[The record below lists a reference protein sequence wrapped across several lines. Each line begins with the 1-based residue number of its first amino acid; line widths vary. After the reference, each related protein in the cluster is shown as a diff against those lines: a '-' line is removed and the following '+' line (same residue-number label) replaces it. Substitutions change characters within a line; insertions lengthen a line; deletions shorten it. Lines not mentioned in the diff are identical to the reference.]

1 MGNRTSEQ
9 AFDALGTLAR
19 TRSRVYDS
27 LNRLSQEVGALGQAT
42 THTWDANGNRLT
54 TTDPLTHVT
63 TNTYDALNRL
73 LTVTQPGGP
82 LTRYAY
88 DKANNLTSVIDP
100 RSLTTS
106 YGYDGLNNAVTQVSP
121 DTGTTTRTFDAAG
134 NVTTATDARGVVS
147 TYGYDLANRVTQV
160 EFTRSGLP
168 TETHAYTWDGG
179 AGGAPHAKG
188 RITEL
193 TDPSGT
199 TTWTYAAQGRVAS
212 RTQTVGGVSLATGYT
227 WFNGRMT
234 GMTTPSGQALGY
246 GYQNG
251 RLAGITVNGA
261 VLIEAA
267 GYEPFGPVSVWQWGN
282 GHKTYRDH
290 DLDGRLS
297 TWEYRNGASILRRE
311 LTWDHANR
319 ITAIANPAD
328 ATDSGSY
335 GYDVL
340 DRLTSALVNGVSRGY
355 GYDAIGNRTQ
365 SNVDAAS
372 TTYTYPGTSHRLQSL
387 TGATTRSYV
396 YDAAGN
402 PTQIEAAVHGYN
414 LANRLTSVSSASSA
428 SYAINGLGQRVAKTV
443 DGVTTRYVYDEQGR
457 LIGEYDQAGTLIQ
470 ETVWLDDLPIATL
483 RPTGSG
489 TPTPIAVYY
498 VHADHL
504 GSPRAITRPADDA
517 IVWKWDN
524 AEPFGAN
531 AANEN
536 PSGLGNFRYDL
547 RFPGQQYDQ
556 ETGTNYNYFRDYDPA
571 VGRYLQSDPLPGL
584 LSAPYTFVLNR
595 PTTLTDQGGAAPDQ
609 KLDCSKWGFPSRPGR
624 CQTEQECWEYVN
636 RMLGRGGYPT
646 GDCQRIT
653 NPFQKFAC
661 IRCAEAYEAGCPG
674 LSPAPSCDKITY
686 CAPPNRFP
694 A

>member
-1 MGNRTSEQ
+1 MWRQRRN
-9 AFDALGTLAR
+9 
-19 TRSRVYDS
+19 
-27 LNRLSQEVGALGQAT
+27 
-42 THTWDANGNRLT
+42 
-54 TTDPLTHVT
+54 P
-63 TNTYDALNRL
+63 
-73 LTVTQPGGP
+73 
-82 LTRYAY
+82 
-88 DKANNLTSVIDP
+88 
-100 RSLTTS
+100 
-106 YGYDGLNNAVTQVSP
+106 
-121 DTGTTTRTFDAAG
+121 
-134 NVTTATDARGVVS
+134 
-147 TYGYDLANRVTQV
+147 
-160 EFTRSGLP
+160 
-168 TETHAYTWDGG
+168 THAT
-179 AGGAPHAKG
+179 
-188 RITEL
+188 
-193 TDPSGT
+193 SS
-199 TTWTYAAQGRVAS
+199 GRVAS
-212 RTQTVGGVSLATGYT
+212 RTQTSGGVSLTTGYT
-227 WFNGRMT
+227 WFNGRMS

-246 GYQNG
+246 TWTNG
-251 RLAGITVNGA
+251 RISAVTLNG
-261 VLIEAA
+261 VPLVTAA

-319 ITAIANPAD
+319 ITAIADPSGTNS
-328 ATDSGSY
+328 ATY

-340 DRLTSALVNGVSRGY
+340 DRLTSALRGGVSRGY

-402 PTQIEAAVHGYN
+402 PTQIDAAVHGYN
-414 LANRLTSVSSASSA
+414 LANRLTTLSSTSSA

-457 LIGEYDQAGTLIQ
+457 LIGEYDQAGNLIQ

-517 IVWKWDN
+517 IVWRWDN

-547 RFPGQQYDQ
+547 RFPGQQYDP
-556 ETGTNYNYFRDYDPA
+556 ETGTNYNYFRDYDPT
-571 VGRYLQSDPLPGL
+571 VGRYLQSDPIGL
-584 LSAPYTFVLNR
+584 EGGIGSYVYADESPVSLIDSFGLQAFAP
-595 PTTLTDQGGAAPDQ
+595 PAPPMA
-609 KLDCSKWGFPSRPGR
+609 SPVPPPAVPGFPSDPPRIRVPEIPSWLSLCAGSPILCAIRYLSPEVCRPGPDCEEWLR
-624 CQTEQECWEYVN
+624 TDTRTCNAIT
-636 RMLGRGGYPT
+636 RRRGPEKGA
-646 GDCQRIT
+646 
-653 NPFQKFAC
+653 AC
-661 IRCAEAYEAGCPG
+661 HASASERYAAC
-674 LSPAPSCDKITY
+674 LSGEPV
-686 CAPPNRFP
+686 PPLNTWNN
-694 A
+694 

>member
-1 MGNRTSEQ
+1 M
-9 AFDALGTLAR
+9 
-19 TRSRVYDS
+19 
-27 LNRLSQEVGALGQAT
+27 
-42 THTWDANGNRLT
+42 
-54 TTDPLTHVT
+54 
-63 TNTYDALNRL
+63 
-73 LTVTQPGGP
+73 
-82 LTRYAY
+82 
-88 DKANNLTSVIDP
+88 
-100 RSLTTS
+100 
-106 YGYDGLNNAVTQVSP
+106 
-121 DTGTTTRTFDAAG
+121 
-134 NVTTATDARGVVS
+134 
-147 TYGYDLANRVTQV
+147 
-160 EFTRSGLP
+160 
-168 TETHAYTWDGG
+168 
-179 AGGAPHAKG
+179 
-188 RITEL
+188 
-193 TDPSGT
+193 
-199 TTWTYAAQGRVAS
+199 
-212 RTQTVGGVSLATGYT
+212 
-227 WFNGRMT
+227 
-234 GMTTPSGQALGY
+234 
-246 GYQNG
+246 
-251 RLAGITVNGA
+251 
-261 VLIEAA
+261 
-267 GYEPFGPVSVWQWGN
+267 
-282 GHKTYRDH
+282 
-290 DLDGRLS
+290 
-297 TWEYRNGASILRRE
+297 
-311 LTWDHANR
+311 
-319 ITAIANPAD
+319 
-328 ATDSGSY
+328 
-335 GYDVL
+335 
-340 DRLTSALVNGVSRGY
+340 
-355 GYDAIGNRTQ
+355 
-365 SNVDAAS
+365 
-372 TTYTYPGTSHRLQSL
+372 
-387 TGATTRSYV
+387 
-396 YDAAGN
+396 
-402 PTQIEAAVHGYN
+402 HGYN

-428 SYAINGLGQRVAKTV
+428 SYAINALGQRVAKTV

-457 LIGEYDQAGTLIQ
+457 LIGEYDQAGNLIQ